1 MLNFQFSNASQLQFN
16 SKFGDSEKKGFW
28 KTEFWATGDFRYSPS
43 IFNESTTQ
51 FDSDDSI
58 ISIKYDLFSQ
68 GTKLQILEKNIKIFS
83 YFSHN

>member
-16 SKFGDSEKKGFW
+16 SKFVDFEKKGILE
-28 KTEFWATGDFRYSPS
+28 KYWATGDFRYSPS
-43 IFNESTTQ
+43 MFNESTTQ

-68 GTKLQILEKNIKIFS
+68 GTKLQIFS
-83 YFSHN
+83 YFSHK